1 MKVVLASQ
9 SALKIEACRAAFAK
23 VGQADIELIPVKV
36 PSGVAE
42 QPFGAETLTGAFN
55 RLSAAMKLCPK
66 ADLYI
71 AIENGLF
78 EEGGDIVDKAVI
90 LSARSM
96 NDIALQYS
104 QSVSFPQEYV
114 EEAKQ
119 RGFDKVTVGDVMFER
134 GYIQDAKDPHKSIC
148 GTSRKSI
155 LEATLVR
162 VLSL

>member
-36 PSGVAE
+36 TSGVAE

-55 RLSAAMKLCPK
+55 RLSRAMKDYPK

-78 EEGGDIVDKAVI
+78 DEGGEIVDKAVI
-90 LSARSM
+90 VSACSM
-96 NDIALQYS
+96 DNISINYS
-104 QSVSFPQEYV
+104 QSVPFPKEYV
-114 EEAKQ
+114 QEAKA
-119 RGFDKVTVGDVMFER
+119 RGFDKVTVGDVMFAH
-134 GYIQDAKDPHKSIC
+134 GYIQNAKDPHKSIC

-155 LEATLVR
+155 LEAALVR
-162 VLSL
+162 CL